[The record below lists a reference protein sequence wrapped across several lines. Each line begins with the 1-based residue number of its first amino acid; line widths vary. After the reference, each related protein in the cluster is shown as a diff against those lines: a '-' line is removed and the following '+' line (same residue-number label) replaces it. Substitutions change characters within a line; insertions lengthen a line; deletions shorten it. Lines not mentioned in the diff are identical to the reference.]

1 MSGKYQRQEV
11 VTWESRLQRAYS
23 VEDVVAVVNDFL
35 ATWGPEE
42 LAALPEHLRPW
53 SVKGSDDVS
62 LYAFR
67 LMSRAT
73 LPGNDHILL
82 RMSTFF
88 SAAAHRLS
96 QILSIAAAEARRKA
110 MEDAEDARDSAS

>member
-1 MSGKYQRQEV
+1 MSGKYERQEV

-23 VEDVVAVVNDFL
+23 VDDVLRVINDFL

-53 SVKGSDDVS
+53 RMKGSDDVS

-67 LMSRAT
+67 LMSRVT
-73 LPGNDHILL
+73 LPGNAHILL

-88 SAAAHRLS
+88 SAASHRLS
-96 QILSIAAAEARRKA
+96 QILSIAAAEARRKRL
-110 MEDAEDARDSAS
+110 EDAEDEKDPAS